1 MPEHDEEVDAPKDV
15 HQHHDGKWHS
25 DCPQCI
31 ARRQSKMERWGVED
45 KVVDSE
51 TK

>member
-1 MPEHDEEVDAPKDV
+1 MPEHDETDAPELAEEEQFFDEIEDV
-15 HQHHDGKWHS
+15 LEK
-25 DCPQCI
+25 
-31 ARRQSKMERWGVED
+31 RRQAKRDRWAVED

>member
-1 MPEHDEEVDAPKDV
+1 MPEHDETDAPEELSEEDEFFAEEDV
-15 HQHHDGKWHS
+15 LEK
-25 DCPQCI
+25 
-31 ARRQSKMERWGVED
+31 RRKAKRERWGVED